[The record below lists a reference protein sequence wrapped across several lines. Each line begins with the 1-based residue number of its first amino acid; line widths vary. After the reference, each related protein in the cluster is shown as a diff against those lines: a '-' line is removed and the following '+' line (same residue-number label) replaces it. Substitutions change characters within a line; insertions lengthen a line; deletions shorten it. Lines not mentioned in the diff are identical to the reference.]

1 MAAPISLK
9 ALVVGGEHSFVIGT
23 LSTQLSRHGIA
34 VHEHWSW
41 DLARA
46 PAALPKGIDLVYI
59 LTDLVGH
66 NLSIKALDH
75 ARAAN
80 IPFVNSVRKWAEA
93 TNRLTTAKF
102 PLLTPQPTIV
112 APLNNPFPTDKRRK
126 LYVTALA
133 MEPTISNEGIRILV
147 ASHAAQHGYTSG
159 DSADPSLA
167 SALRKEFGITAGG
180 GASPKVSVDSRKYMQ
195 ACLKYGVIPNV
206 AYAPPPPS
214 NAALDRGQARIESE
228 ILGSITPTATVVGMA
243 ALLADPQ
250 PVPPQ
255 PPAPSIFDKGTWPK
269 ARVETVPTAEVPRE
283 VLAATPANVQPP
295 KPTTPVAAL
304 PASPSNGTSS
314 WMNDDLKVALQLVR
328 GQFEGL
334 GIESLTI
341 TKDGV
346 RFRRVVVEEGDVQ
359 I

>member
-66 NLSIKALDH
+66 NLSIKAVEH
-75 ARAAN
+75 ARAAGV
-80 IPFVNSVRKWAEA
+80 PFVNSVRKWAEA

-102 PLLTPQPTIV
+102 PLLTPQPAIV

-133 MEPTISNEGIRILV
+133 MDPTISNEGIRILV

-167 SALRKEFGITAGG
+167 SALRKEFGITAGTG
-180 GASPKVSVDSRKYMQ
+180 QSQKTTVDSRKYMQ

-228 ILGSITPTATVVGMA
+228 ILGSVTPTATVVGMA

-250 PVPPQ
+250 PVPPP
-255 PPAPSIFDKGTWPK
+255 PPAPSVFDKPK
-269 ARVETVPTAEVPRE
+269 THVATVPTAEVPKE
-283 VLAATPANVQPP
+283 VLAAFTPENMRP

-304 PASPSNGTSS
+304 PASPSNGTPS
-314 WMNDDLKVALQLVR
+314 WMNDDLKVALQLAR

>member
-1 MAAPISLK
+1 MATPIALK

-23 LSTQLSRHGIA
+23 LSTQLSRHGIT

-46 PAALPKGIDLVYI
+46 PVALPKGIDLVYI

-66 NLSIKALDH
+66 NLSIKAVEH

-93 TNRLTTAKF
+93 TGRLTAAKF
-102 PLLTPQPTIV
+102 PILNTAMPITPPS
-112 APLNNPFPTDKRRK
+112 AGPFPTDKRRK

-133 MEPTISNEGIRILV
+133 MDPTISNEGIRILV

-167 SALRKEFGITAGG
+167 SSLRKEFGITAGTG
-180 GASPKVSVDSRKYMQ
+180 MSQKTVVDSKKYMQ

-206 AYAPPPPS
+206 AYAPPPP
-214 NAALDRGQARIESE
+214 ALPEFTQAKIESE
-228 ILGSITPTATVVGMA
+228 ILNSVTPTATVVGMA

-250 PVPPQ
+250 AAPPP
-255 PPAPSIFDKGTWPK
+255 PPAPSVFDAPK
-269 ARVETVPTAEVPRE
+269 VRVATVPTAEIPKE

-295 KPTTPVAAL
+295 KPATPVAAL
-304 PASPSNGTSS
+304 PASPSNGTPS
-314 WMNDDLKVALQLVR
+314 WMNDDLKVALQLAR

>member
-1 MAAPISLK
+1 MAPNLK
-9 ALVVGGEHSFVIGT
+9 ALVVGGEHSYVIGT
-23 LSTQLSRHGIA
+23 LSTQLARHDIG

-46 PAALPKGIDLVYI
+46 PSALPKGIDLVYI

-66 NLSIKALDH
+66 NLSTKTVEM
-75 ARAAN
+75 ARSSG

-93 TNRLTTAKF
+93 TGRLTAAKF
-102 PLLTPQPTIV
+102 PILNPSIPLTTGPV
-112 APLNNPFPTDKRRK
+112 NNPFPTDKRRK

-133 MEPTISNEGIRILV
+133 MDPTISNEGIRILV

-159 DSADPSLA
+159 DSGDPSLA
-167 SALRKEFGITAGG
+167 SALRKEFGITAGSG
-180 GASPKVSVDSRKYMQ
+180 QSPKVSVDSRKYMQ
-195 ACLKYGVIPNV
+195 ACMKYGVIPNV
-206 AYAPPPPS
+206 AYAPPIPTP
-214 NAALDRGQARIESE
+214 AVVAQGQAKIESE
-228 ILGSITPTATVVGMA
+228 ILGGITPTATTVGMA

-250 PVPPQ
+250 PVPPP
-255 PPAPSIFDKGTWPK
+255 PPAPSIFDKPK
-269 ARVETVPTAEVPRE
+269 VRVETVPTAEVPKE
-283 VLAATPANVQPP
+283 VLVAAPANVQPP
-295 KPTTPVAAL
+295 KTATPVAAL
-304 PASPSNGTSS
+304 PASPSNGTPS
-314 WMNDDLKVALQLVR
+314 WMNDDLKVALQLAR
-328 GQFEGL
+328 GQFESL